1 MSLHDDALCPKKG
14 GMVRQR
20 GRLGNRP
27 IFLFRVKLTE
37 TAEKTDEPCGML
49 HHYAVDCCKS
59 PLKKKLLYRARLPR
73 QGECARGFRSAH
85 QSQHRRKG
93 VNAGKPLHQSLKLL
107 NR

>member
-14 GMVRQR
+14 GMVRQW

-59 PLKKKLLYRARLPR
+59 PLKKNSCTERGCRGKGNAHGAFEALTNHSTD
-73 QGECARGFRSAH
+73 ARG
-85 QSQHRRKG
+85 
-93 VNAGKPLHQSLKLL
+93 
-107 NR
+107 